1 MIRGFLRVQ
10 ASDESVQNLVTDML
24 GDAKLPLTSRL
35 LLLEVVAESGLP
47 ALPASWEVRL
57 PSNFDSASPAVRHQ
71 SVRAVAAFDT
81 GAFDDELRELA
92 HDDQQSAEL
101 RIDALAAFADRR
113 KEVSDGELTFLLSQ
127 MADDTAPLR
136 KLAAAKTVVQL
147 PLSGTQRL
155 NVAEQLGMSGPL
167 TAGVLLREFSRDLNS
182 KLAQAVLK
190 SLEALPDG
198 VHLPKPELLA
208 FLESAPQPLRA
219 SVQKFVSSRL
229 DQRTNRILLEKRES
243 ALLAG
248 NVERGREIFVG
259 KTSACSSCHTIA
271 GQGGKVGPDLTKIGA
286 IRKKRDL
293 LEAIMFPS
301 ASFAR
306 GYKTWTVVTDR
317 GRVHSGLI
325 TRETTDSLVLR
336 KSDLSEVRIF
346 RGSIETLREATAS
359 VMPEGL
365 YHRLTNQDL
374 SDLLEYL
381 LSLN

>member
-1 MIRGFLRVQ
+1 
-10 ASDESVQNLVTDML
+10 
-24 GDAKLPLTSRL
+24 
-35 LLLEVVAESGLP
+35 
-47 ALPASWEVRL
+47 
-57 PSNFDSASPAVRHQ
+57 
-71 SVRAVAAFDT
+71 
-81 GAFDDELRELA
+81 
-92 HDDQQSAEL
+92 
-101 RIDALAAFADRR
+101 
-113 KEVSDGELTFLLSQ
+113 
-127 MADDTAPLR
+127 
-136 KLAAAKTVVQL
+136 
-147 PLSGTQRL
+147 
-155 NVAEQLGMSGPL
+155 MSGPL
-167 TAGVLLREFSRDLNS
+167 TAGVLLREFSSDLNGN
-182 KLAQAVLK
+182 LTLAVLK

-198 VHLPKPELLA
+198 VRLPKPELLA
-208 FLESAPQPLRA
+208 FLESTPEPLRA

-229 DQRTNRILLEKRES
+229 DQRTNRSFLEKRES
-243 ALLAG
+243 ALLTG

-259 KTSACSSCHTIA
+259 KTTACASCHSIA

-306 GYKTWTVVTDR
+306 GYKTWTIVTDR

-336 KSDLSEVRIF
+336 KSDLSEVRIS

-365 YHRLTNQDL
+365 YHRLTDQDL

-381 LSLN
+381 LSLK